1 MAPGF
6 GRASKVLGTFHGL
19 AFFRV
24 RVLFGLAATW
34 RLPVGAA
41 VVSSADM
48 AVDDELER
56 RREDCSHVKRL
67 LFELFG
73 LAVVMMLPF
82 PDFHP

>member
-1 MAPGF
+1 
-6 GRASKVLGTFHGL
+6 
-19 AFFRV
+19 
-24 RVLFGLAATW
+24 
-34 RLPVGAA
+34 
-41 VVSSADM
+41 M

-67 LFELFG
+67 LFELLG

>member
-1 MAPGF
+1 
-6 GRASKVLGTFHGL
+6 
-19 AFFRV
+19 
-24 RVLFGLAATW
+24 
-34 RLPVGAA
+34 
-41 VVSSADM
+41 M